1 MQDEGKG
8 LGTLASKVH
17 ETASNH
23 QYTETSPVASTRRKK
38 LSFVFWLIL
47 LLLLLMGAV
56 VLAMALGAKKI
67 SFTEVVLAIIAFD
80 DTTTSHQVIQTIRL
94 PRVLAAMAT
103 GAGFAVSGAI
113 MQGISRNPLAD
124 SGILGLNA
132 GAGLMLVIAMIF
144 LPTITF
150 TGTLWFCIIGA
161 ALGAGLVFSV
171 GLLSKRGL
179 TPIRLVLAG
188 AAISAM
194 LTALSEGIGIFFSVS
209 QQVAFWYGG
218 GLSGVTMLHLQHMTP
233 WIIAALM
240 LAVVISKSITLLSVG
255 EDAAQGLGVNIELI
269 KKLSLLSAFTLAG
282 ISCALAGS
290 VSFIGLLAPHLVR
303 YVIGVDYRY
312 IIPLSA
318 IMGAIIVVL
327 ADLAA
332 RIINAPYEIP
342 VGAVI
347 AVIGIPF
354 FLFLAR
360 KERRG
365 LQ

>member
-1 MQDEGKG
+1 MELALGWLFLQSEGEG
-8 LGTLASKVH
+8 LETLASNAQQLSL
-17 ETASNH
+17 TG
-23 QYTETSPVASTRRKK
+23 PKK
-38 LSFVFWLIL
+38 LSFVLLLIFM
-47 LLLLLMGAV
+47 LLLLMGAL
-56 VLAMALGAKKI
+56 VLAMALGAKRI
-67 SFTEVVLAIIAFD
+67 PFADVLTSIFAYDHTA
-80 DTTTSHQVIQTIRL
+80 TTHHVIQTIRL

-132 GAGLMLVIAMIF
+132 GVGVMLVLAMVF
-144 LPTITF
+144 LPALSF
-150 TGTLWFCIIGA
+150 TGTLWLCVLGA

-171 GLLSKRGL
+171 GLLSRRGL

-194 LTALSEGIGIFFSVS
+194 LTALSEGISIFFSVA

-218 GLSGVTMLHLQHMTP
+218 GLSGIKMEHLQQMLP
-233 WIIAALM
+233 WMLLALLLAIA
-240 LAVVISKSITLLSVG
+240 ISRSITILSVG
-255 EDAAQGLGVNIELI
+255 DETAEGLGVPI
-269 KKLSLLSAFTLAG
+269 KLVKNLSLVAAFLLAG

-290 VSFIGLLAPHLVR
+290 VSFIGLMAPHFVR
-303 YVIGVDYRY
+303 YLVGVDYRY

-318 IMGAIIVVL
+318 IMGGILVVL

-332 RIINAPYEIP
+332 RIVNAPYEIP

-347 AVIGIPF
+347 AVIGVPF

-360 KERRG
+360 KERRE
-365 LQ
+365 L

>member
-1 MQDEGKG
+1 M
-8 LGTLASKVH
+8 
-17 ETASNH
+17 ASNV
-23 QYTETSPVASTRRKK
+23 QESSSTSAKK
-38 LSFVFWLIL
+38 FSFVLLLIFM
-47 LLLLLMGAV
+47 LLLLMGAL
-56 VLAMALGAKKI
+56 VLAMALGAKRI
-67 SFTEVVLAIIAFD
+67 PFADVLMSIFYFD
-80 DTTTSHQVIQTIRL
+80 QTSTSHNVIQTIRL

-132 GAGLMLVIAMIF
+132 GAGVMLVLAMVF
-144 LPTITF
+144 LPALSF
-150 TGTLWFCIIGA
+150 TGTLWLCVLGA
-161 ALGAGLVFSV
+161 ALGAGLVFGV
-171 GLLSKRGL
+171 GLLSRRGL

-194 LTALSEGIGIFFSVS
+194 LTALSEGISIFFSVA

-218 GLSGVTMLHLQHMTP
+218 GLSGIKMAHLQQMLP
-233 WIIAALM
+233 WMLLALL
-240 LAVVISKSITLLSVG
+240 LAIVISRSITILSVG
-255 EDAAQGLGVNIELI
+255 DETAEGLGVRTKLI
-269 KKLSLLSAFTLAG
+269 KNLSLVAAFLLAG

-290 VSFIGLLAPHLVR
+290 VSFIGLIAPHLVR
-303 YVIGVDYRY
+303 YLVGVDYRY

-318 IMGAIIVVL
+318 IMGAILVVL

-332 RIINAPYEIP
+332 RIVNAPYEIP

-360 KERRG
+360 KERRE
-365 LQ
+365 L

>member
-1 MQDEGKG
+1 MEI
-8 LGTLASKVH
+8 LASNVH
-17 ETASNH
+17 ESSISRP
-23 QYTETSPVASTRRKK
+23 YSEPSPDTIKGAKK
-38 LSFVFWLIL
+38 LSFFLLLIL
-47 LLLLLMGAV
+47 FFLLLIGVLI
-56 VLAMALGAKKI
+56 LAMALGAKKI
-67 SFTEVVLAIIAFD
+67 PFSDVFLSIFAFD
-80 DTTTSHQVIQTIRL
+80 EMVTNHQVIQSIRL

-113 MQGISRNPLAD
+113 IQGISRNPLAD

-132 GAGLMLVIAMIF
+132 GAGVMLVIAMIF
-144 LPTITF
+144 LPTLTF
-150 TGTLWFCIIGA
+150 TGSLWLCIIGA

-188 AAISAM
+188 VAISSM
-194 LTALSEGIGIFFSVS
+194 LTALSEGISIFFSVS

-218 GLSGVTMLHLQHMTP
+218 GLSGISMAHLQQMLP
-233 WIIAALM
+233 WMILALLLAIA
-240 LAVVISKSITLLSVG
+240 ISKSITLLYVG
-255 EDAAQGLGVNIELI
+255 EETAQGLGVNIKLI
-269 KKLSLLSAFTLAG
+269 KSLSLLSAFMLAG

-303 YVIGVDYRY
+303 YLVGVDYRF

-318 IMGAIIVVL
+318 ILGAIIVVL
-327 ADLAA
+327 TDLVA
-332 RIINAPYEIP
+332 RIVNAPYEIP

-365 LQ
+365 L

>member
-1 MQDEGKG
+1 M
-8 LGTLASKVH
+8 V
-17 ETASNH
+17 SNA
-23 QYTETSPVASTRRKK
+23 QKTSLTGAKK
-38 LSFVFWLIL
+38 LSFIL
-47 LLLLLMGAV
+47 LLILMLLLLIGAL

-67 SFTEVVLAIIAFD
+67 PFADVFLSIFAFD
-80 DTTTSHQVIQTIRL
+80 GSAATHQVIQTIRL

-113 MQGISRNPLAD
+113 IQGISRNPLAD

-132 GAGLMLVIAMIF
+132 GAGVMLVIAMVF
-144 LPTITF
+144 FPTLTF
-150 TGTLWFCIIGA
+150 TGSLWLCIIGA

-194 LTALSEGIGIFFSVS
+194 LTALSEGISIFFSIS

-218 GLSGVTMLHLQHMTP
+218 GLSGISMAHLQQMLP
-233 WIIAALM
+233 WMILALI
-240 LAVVISKSITLLSVG
+240 LAIVISKSITLLSVG
-255 EDAAQGLGVNIELI
+255 DETAEGLGVHIKLI
-269 KKLSLLSAFTLAG
+269 KNLSLIAAFVLAG
-282 ISCALAGS
+282 VSCALAGS

-303 YVIGVDYRY
+303 YLVGIDYRH

-318 IMGAIIVVL
+318 ILGAIIVVL
-327 ADLAA
+327 ADLVA
-332 RIINAPYEIP
+332 RIVNAPYEIP

-360 KERRG
+360 KEGRER
-365 LQ
+365 

>member
-1 MQDEGKG
+1 
-8 LGTLASKVH
+8 LASNVH
-17 ETASNH
+17 KSSLCRSHSENSPETIKGA
-23 QYTETSPVASTRRKK
+23 KK
-38 LSFVFWLIL
+38 LSFFLLVIL
-47 LLLLLMGAV
+47 LLLLLIGV
-56 VLAMALGAKKI
+56 LVLAMALGAKKI
-67 SFTEVVLAIIAFD
+67 PFSDVFLSIFSFDEAVTN
-80 DTTTSHQVIQTIRL
+80 HQVIQSIRL

-113 MQGISRNPLAD
+113 IQGISRNPLAD

-132 GAGLMLVIAMIF
+132 GAGVMLVIAMIF
-144 LPTITF
+144 IPTLTF
-150 TGTLWFCIIGA
+150 TGSLWLCIIGA

-188 AAISAM
+188 VAISSM
-194 LTALSEGIGIFFSVS
+194 LTALSEGISIFFSVS

-218 GLSGVTMLHLQHMTP
+218 GLSGIGIVHLQQMLP
-233 WIIAALM
+233 WMLLAL
-240 LAVVISKSITLLSVG
+240 LLSITISKSITLLYVG
-255 EDAAQGLGVNIELI
+255 EETATGLGVNIKLI
-269 KKLSLLSAFTLAG
+269 KSLSLLSAFMLAG

-303 YVIGVDYRY
+303 YLVGVDYRF

-318 IMGAIIVVL
+318 ILGAIIVVL
-327 ADLAA
+327 ADLVA
-332 RIINAPYEIP
+332 RIVNAPYEIP

-365 LQ
+365 L

>member
-1 MQDEGKG
+1 ME
-8 LGTLASKVH
+8 TLASNAQQTLRSGDK
-17 ETASNH
+17 EF
-23 QYTETSPVASTRRKK
+23 
-38 LSFVFWLIL
+38 SFLLWLIVL
-47 LLLLLMGAV
+47 LLLLIGAL
-56 VLAMALGAKKI
+56 VLAIALGAKKI
-67 SFTEVVLAIIAFD
+67 PFADVFQSIVAYDHTVS
-80 DTTTSHQVIQTIRL
+80 THQVIQSIRL

-113 MQGISRNPLAD
+113 IQGISRNPLAD

-132 GAGLMLVIAMIF
+132 GAGIMLVIAMVF
-144 LPTITF
+144 LPTLTF
-150 TGTLWFCIIGA
+150 TDSLWLCVVGA
-161 ALGAGLVFSV
+161 GLGAGLVFSV

-194 LTALSEGIGIFFSVS
+194 LTALSEGIGIFFSVA

-218 GLSGVTMLHLQHMTP
+218 GLSGISMAHLRQMLP
-233 WIIAALM
+233 WMLLALC
-240 LAVVISKSITLLSVG
+240 LAIVISKPITILAVG
-255 EDAAQGLGVNIELI
+255 DETAEGLGVNSKLI
-269 KKLSLLSAFTLAG
+269 KKLSLLAAFMLAG

-290 VSFIGLLAPHLVR
+290 VSFVGLIAPHLVR
-303 YVIGVDYRY
+303 YIVGIDYRY

-318 IMGAIIVVL
+318 VMGAIVVVL
-327 ADLAA
+327 ADLVA
-332 RIINAPYEIP
+332 RIVNAPYEIP

-347 AVIGIPF
+347 AVIGVPF

-365 LQ
+365 L

>member
-1 MQDEGKG
+1 
-8 LGTLASKVH
+8 
-17 ETASNH
+17 
-23 QYTETSPVASTRRKK
+23 
-38 LSFVFWLIL
+38 
-47 LLLLLMGAV
+47 

-67 SFTEVVLAIIAFD
+67 PFTDVFMAIFAFD
-80 DTTTSHQVIQTIRL
+80 DTATTHQVIQTIRL

-113 MQGISRNPLAD
+113 IQGISRNPLAD

-132 GAGLMLVIAMIF
+132 GAGVMLVVAMVF
-144 LPTITF
+144 LPSITF
-150 TGTLWFCIIGA
+150 TGSLWLCILGA

-171 GLLSKRGL
+171 GALSKRGL

-194 LTALSEGIGIFFSVS
+194 LTALSEAVSIFFSVA

-218 GLSGVTMLHLQHMTP
+218 GLSGISMAHLQQMLP
-233 WIIAALM
+233 WMILALL
-240 LAVVISKSITLLSVG
+240 LALVVSRPITILSVG
-255 EDAAQGLGVNIELI
+255 DETAGGLGVNRKLI
-269 KKLSLLSAFTLAG
+269 KNLSLLSAFMLAG

-290 VSFIGLLAPHLVR
+290 VSFVGLIAPHLVR
-303 YVIGVDYRY
+303 YLVGVDYRY

-318 IMGAIIVVL
+318 ILGAILVVL

-332 RIINAPYEIP
+332 RIVNAPYEIP

-365 LQ
+365 L

>member
-1 MQDEGKG
+1 
-8 LGTLASKVH
+8 
-17 ETASNH
+17 
-23 QYTETSPVASTRRKK
+23 
-38 LSFVFWLIL
+38 
-47 LLLLLMGAV
+47 

-67 SFTEVVLAIIAFD
+67 PFTDVFMSIFAFD
-80 DTTTSHQVIQTIRL
+80 DKATTHQVIQTIRL
-94 PRVLAAMAT
+94 PRVLAAMAC

-113 MQGISRNPLAD
+113 IQGISRNPLAD

-132 GAGLMLVIAMIF
+132 GAGVMLVVAMVF
-144 LPTITF
+144 LPSITF
-150 TGTLWFCIIGA
+150 TGSLWLCILGA

-171 GLLSKRGL
+171 GALSKRGL

-194 LTALSEGIGIFFSVS
+194 LTALSEAVSIFFSVA

-218 GLSGVTMLHLQHMTP
+218 GLSGISMAHLQQMLP
-233 WIIAALM
+233 WMLLALL
-240 LAVVISKSITLLSVG
+240 LAIVVARSITILSVG
-255 EDAAQGLGVNIELI
+255 DETAGGLGVNRKLI
-269 KKLSLLSAFTLAG
+269 KNLSLLAAFMLAG

-290 VSFIGLLAPHLVR
+290 VSFVGLIAPHLVR
-303 YVIGVDYRY
+303 YLVGVDYRY

-318 IMGAIIVVL
+318 ILGAILVVL
-327 ADLAA
+327 ADLGA
-332 RIINAPYEIP
+332 RIVNAPYEIP

-365 LQ
+365 L